1 MEVNRNTVT
10 TIIVSALTGLFLA
23 ASIFQPVPKTTTPYT
38 ISWTTSRSFEDG
50 IQCPIPPEDRV
61 SNYSGIQCVYAAIET
76 LGRWAREPK
85 LTSPPLTSRSEC
97 QGYSNPYEIEQLL
110 NKLRIRYRQSY
121 LRPIE
126 GRQLIREAMRDGRGA
141 LFGVSGG
148 KTYGHTMVMIHFDEV
163 NDCIL
168 YIDNSDK
175 LLKTRSMSMAEFN
188 KIWDRWVLVI
198 YADHDSIPYRIPTA
212 VP

>member
-1 MEVNRNTVT
+1 
-10 TIIVSALTGLFLA
+10 
-23 ASIFQPVPKTTTPYT
+23 
-38 ISWTTSRSFEDG
+38 
-50 IQCPIPPEDRV
+50 
-61 SNYSGIQCVYAAIET
+61 
-76 LGRWAREPK
+76 
-85 LTSPPLTSRSEC
+85 
-97 QGYSNPYEIEQLL
+97 
-110 NKLRIRYRQSY
+110 
-121 LRPIE
+121 
-126 GRQLIREAMRDGRGA
+126 MRDGRGA
-141 LFGVSGG
+141 LFGVKSGG